1 MFIRGLAEI
10 IFIPKS
16 DLRFQV
22 KADDGYLVRLEQKM
36 EEKGIGMLE
45 KTETR
50 IRFRCKD
57 TYVGGWW
64 RIGVHKIEVIAV
76 EAKQNLYDI
85 TIRFLGVKNF
95 GVLIAIVLWMGVIF
109 KVIVQD
115 YFKLLILIP
124 AAIIFPHFI
133 NWYSI
138 LFIGWKIELWLSGS
152 GLTNEN

>member
-50 IRFRCKD
+50 IRLD
-57 TYVGGWW
+57 V
-64 RIGVHKIEVIAV
+64 KIP
-76 EAKQNLYDI
+76 
-85 TIRFLGVKNF
+85 
-95 GVLIAIVLWMGVIF
+95 M
-109 KVIVQD
+109 
-115 YFKLLILIP
+115 
-124 AAIIFPHFI
+124 
-133 NWYSI
+133 
-138 LFIGWKIELWLSGS
+138 
-152 GLTNEN
+152 